1 MNETVLT
8 KYLKRIILFLLVIL
22 SIFIIF
28 KIYPFV
34 SNVVKII
41 FRILLP
47 FVISFS
53 IAYILEPCVLLIQK
67 LVKKR
72 FLAVIITLITF
83 FSLIFL
89 FFYFSIPLLLK
100 EVNQLIDNYEEI
112 ISSIEIAINNFAL
125 KFNFLPKNYQPT
137 FDNME
142 NILSEYLKK
151 IDFNL
156 ILDKIV
162 DSLGI
167 IILIPMTTIY
177 FMLDYDK
184 IIDRFKNYLT
194 YKKYLRFKNYLS
206 ELNQNIKVF
215 VKTTF
220 IIMII
225 MFTISSL
232 ALFFSKSDYPLFFA
246 LIIAVTNV
254 IPYLGPYIGGAF
266 PVLYALSKSSTQAL
280 IMLIIVVAIQLVE
293 SNIITPYLQGKKND
307 VHPILVILSLIISG
321 KIFGII
327 GMIIAVPLLTIVKV
341 TIKYYPL
348 KLKIKN

>member
-41 FRILLP
+41 FRIILP

-194 YKKYLRFKNYLS
+194 YKKYLRFKYYLS

-232 ALFFSKSDYPLFFA
+232 ALFFAKSDYPLFFA

-266 PVLYALSKSSTQAL
+266 PVLYALSESSTQAL

>member
-327 GMIIAVPLLTIVKV
+327 GMIISVPLLTIVKV